1 MGQFELHIMKHHV
14 IHQSSILMK
23 QHVDHQL
30 FVLMKQHVE
39 LQPQLLLHIL
49 FQLNLNNFFPT
60 SYVVTNPTH
69 SHKNKRQKM
78 KQGTQKKNINIK
90 MKK

>member
-14 IHQSSILMK
+14 VHQLSILMK

-30 FVLMKQHVE
+30 LVLMKQHVE
-39 LQPQLLLHIL
+39 LQPQLPLHIL
-49 FQLNLNNFFPT
+49 FQFNLNNFFPI

-69 SHKNKRQKM
+69 SHKNED
-78 KQGTQKKNINIK
+78 KNETRDPKNK
-90 MKK
+90 HKNKNEK